1 LLNKAT
7 IVELTRLGR
16 SAMHSD
22 YGHTLSAR
30 EIDNLIGFL
39 QQVASS
45 RGEKRPADNGDD
57 GDDQ

>member
-1 LLNKAT
+1 
-7 IVELTRLGR
+7 
-16 SAMHSD
+16 MHSD
-22 YGHTLSAR
+22 YDRTLSAH

-45 RGEKRPADNGDD
+45 RSEKRPADNGDD